1 MAEPLK
7 LLLVDDEAS
16 FIKSLADFLTQCG
29 YSVAVAFDGD
39 QAIEQMKTHRPA
51 LILMDLK
58 LPGPNGE
65 ELVRQAKT
73 VNPNTK
79 VFVLTAYHDEGE
91 RETALRQAGVSGY
104 LYKPLKSLVELEQ
117 MIQQALNP

>member
-1 MAEPLK
+1 MAEPIK

-29 YSVAVAFDGD
+29 YSVAVAFDGN

-51 LILMDLK
+51 LVLMDLK

-73 VNPNTK
+73 ANPNSK
-79 VFVLTAYHDEGE
+79 VIVLTAYRDEGE
-91 RETALRQAGVSGY
+91 RESALRQAGIAGY
-104 LYKPLKSLVELEQ
+104 LYKPLKSLIELEQ
-117 MIQQALNP
+117 MIDQTLRS